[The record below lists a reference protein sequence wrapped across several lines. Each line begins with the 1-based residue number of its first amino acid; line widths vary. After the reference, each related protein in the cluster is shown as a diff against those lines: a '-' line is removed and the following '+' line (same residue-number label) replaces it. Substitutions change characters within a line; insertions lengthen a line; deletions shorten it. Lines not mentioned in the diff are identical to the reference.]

1 VYDGTNDPPL
11 ADQVIA
17 GGGQTCSPTILDFS
31 LDPHSTQYW
40 PWQPPLL
47 SVRVRAKSQS
57 PGGYLGQYSSG
68 VVVQTISA
76 YGSISDPRI
85 RWAFPYYSSGQPA
98 FTQAQNGIVLNVS
111 TIDEYG
117 CDLIGTYWDWEY
129 VAVPAVVIEGTPTY
143 PQPLPANPVWSSLT
157 STASGNNATRNLQV
171 ANDGTIVVTATATL
185 NQYDTVYL
193 RLSMVNNPVVFYV
206 ERFVKQ

>member
-40 PWQPPLL
+40 PWQPLAL

-68 VVVQTISA
+68 VVVQTISL
-76 YGSISDPRI
+76 YGSIWDPRI
-85 RWAFPYYSSGQPA
+85 YWAFPYYSSGQPA
-98 FTQAQNGIVLNVS
+98 FTQTQNGIVLNVS

-129 VAVPAVVIEGTPTY
+129 VAVPAVVIEYPRY
-143 PQPLPANPVWSSLT
+143 PQPLPANPVWSPLT

-206 ERFVKQ
+206 ERFVNE